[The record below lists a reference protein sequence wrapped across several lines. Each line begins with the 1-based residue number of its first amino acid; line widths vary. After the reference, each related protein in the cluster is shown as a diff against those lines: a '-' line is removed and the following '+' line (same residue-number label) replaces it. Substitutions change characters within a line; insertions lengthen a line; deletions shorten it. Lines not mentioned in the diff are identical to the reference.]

1 MSPSR
6 EDKGTFPSLE
16 TTDKR
21 SRALGFSR
29 RFQNSSSNGTH
40 TGEDSKST
48 KVKPGTTKTSRS
60 GSEDKT
66 VKRLHFKILS
76 LKRRIFEQFVSEQQK
91 R

>member
-66 VKRLHFKILS
+66 VKRLHFLN
-76 LKRRIFEQFVSEQQK
+76 FVTKKENFLAVCF
-91 R
+91 